1 MAASG
6 GGASVQLY
14 ADLVGLGAGLAV
26 FAILAV
32 SWFVF
37 VQKRPMR
44 SDFLVVL
51 VLINVAFAAALIV
64 TYVYRDTWILPVKN

>member
-1 MAASG
+1 MGAAS
-6 GGASVQLY
+6 GASVQLY
-14 ADLVGLGAGLAV
+14 SDLVGLGAGLAV

-32 SWFVF
+32 SWFLF

-51 VLINVAFAAALIV
+51 VLVNVAFAAALVV
-64 TYVYRDTWILPVKN
+64 TYIYRDTWVLPVKA

>member
-1 MAASG
+1 MAA
-6 GGASVQLY
+6 ASVQLY
-14 ADLVGLGAGLAV
+14 SDLVGLGAGLAV

-32 SWFVF
+32 SWFLF

-51 VLINVAFAAALIV
+51 VLVNVAFAAALIV
-64 TYVYRDTWILPVKN
+64 TYIYRDAWILPVKE

>member
-1 MAASG
+1 MAANG

-14 ADLVGLGAGLAV
+14 SDLIGLGAGLAV
-26 FAILAV
+26 FAILAI
-32 SWFVF
+32 SWFLF

-51 VLINVAFAAALIV
+51 VLINVAFAAALVV
-64 TYVYRDTWILPVKN
+64 TYVYRDTWILAVKE

>member
-1 MAASG
+1 M

-14 ADLVGLGAGLAV
+14 SDLVGLGAGLAV
-26 FAILAV
+26 FAILAS
-32 SWFVF
+32 SWFLF

-51 VLINVAFAAALIV
+51 VLVNVAFASALIV
-64 TYVYRDTWILPVKN
+64 TYIYRDAWIQIVNE